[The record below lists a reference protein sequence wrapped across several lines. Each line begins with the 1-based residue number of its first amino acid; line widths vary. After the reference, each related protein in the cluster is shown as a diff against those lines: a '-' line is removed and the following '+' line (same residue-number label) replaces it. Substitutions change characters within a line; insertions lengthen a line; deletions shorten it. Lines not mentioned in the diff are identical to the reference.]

1 MAPSNLDSGRSLR
14 NVRENSRSQAVLVNL
29 IDVFLDYLLFWIKGV
44 RLSLVFVG
52 CNFISL
58 SLDS

>member
-52 CNFISL
+52 CNVISL